1 MDFTDFLKTPL
12 AFMEDNLVLPAVSI
26 LGDETPN
33 MENVQ
38 TLRLVDTH
46 TTVKCLNPNKV
57 GGIKKWRLESAKNGD
72 DNAFDAYWLN
82 YRPDRTYTCLL
93 GKKTAFMFTATMNGC
108 TFGAGNETPEG
119 NRLVGHA
126 NVSKQ
131 TAHPMEFTR
140 QQNRQT
146 NSLNDMIGELA
157 VLLNPSGY
165 SLPGSDQYATTFG
178 IRNADTSDK
187 WEFYTQVYRRVVSD
201 YTFMY
206 VNTVYRNRT

>member
-1 MDFTDFLKTPL
+1 MDFKDFLKTPL
-12 AFMEDNLVLPAVSI
+12 DFMEDNLVIPTAGV
-26 LGDETPN
+26 LGDETPS

-38 TLRLVDTH
+38 TLRLVDTN
-46 TTVKCLNPNKV
+46 TMVKCLIPNKN
-57 GGIKKWRLESAKNGD
+57 GSIKKWRLEPAKNGD
-72 DNAFDAYWLN
+72 ENAFDAYWLN
-82 YRPDRTYTCLL
+82 YRSDRTYTCLL
-93 GKKTAFMFTATMNGC
+93 GKKASFMFTATMNGC

-126 NVSKQ
+126 NVSKE

-140 QQNRQT
+140 QQLRQT
-146 NSLNDMIGELA
+146 NSLQDMIGELG

-165 SLPGSDQYATTFG
+165 SLPGTDQYATTFG
-178 IRNADTSDK
+178 IRNADTSDS
-187 WEFYTQVYRRVVSD
+187 WEFYTQVYRRVGTD